1 MAWMEKNEISQDVL
15 QNLLNEF
22 AQILASKYEQRVVE
36 TEHGDVHC
44 FIDPHGNYIYPAFM
58 FGGVGDPFHFLVVE
72 YAENEDEIKK
82 AWEDEGG
89 QFFPE
94 DYESKEAM
102 FEAMLKEIEG

>member
-1 MAWMEKNEISQDVL
+1 MGWMEKNGITEKVL
-15 QNLLNEF
+15 QELANEF
-22 AQILASKYEQRVVE
+22 ADLLSDRYDQVIVE

-102 FEAMLKEIEG
+102 FQAMLDEIES